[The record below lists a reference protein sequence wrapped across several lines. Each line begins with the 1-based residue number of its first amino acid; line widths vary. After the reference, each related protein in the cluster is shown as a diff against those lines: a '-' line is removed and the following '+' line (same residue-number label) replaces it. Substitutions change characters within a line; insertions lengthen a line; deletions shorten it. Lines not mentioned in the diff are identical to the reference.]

1 MHVFVRANKC
11 RSSQFILNRRRRPT
25 KKATETKHAQH
36 ETISPNHSERSDPNQ
51 SLENNYFVLNKTEIY
66 SVVNST
72 NSANDKSCRN
82 PHKEC
87 SDDDYDH
94 LGENVREEVEEE
106 DNYHHAFFPSNEGE
120 SEYGIRNMSDQC
132 LMENPYSHTNTGDHH
147 VTLEDNEYNTISINA

>member
-1 MHVFVRANKC
+1 MT
-11 RSSQFILNRRRRPT
+11 SQFILNRRRRPT
-25 KKATETKHAQH
+25 KKVTETKHVQH
-36 ETISPNHSERSDPNQ
+36 ETSSPNHSERSDPNQ
-51 SLENNYFVLNKTEIY
+51 SLENNYFVLNKTEKY

-106 DNYHHAFFPSNEGE
+106 DNYHHAFFPSNKGE
-120 SEYGIRNMSDQC
+120 SDYGIRNMSDQC